1 MWLSR
6 ANFGVAD
13 KIHWM
18 KSSDCQLDLAK
29 KTLDKTQQALKSLGK
44 AQRALQVTYLQWKD
58 MECYL

>member
-6 ANFGVAD
+6 ANLGVAD

-29 KTLDKTQQALKSLGK
+29 KSLDKTQQALKSLGK
-44 AQRALQVTYLQWKD
+44 AQRALQVTYLQW
-58 MECYL
+58 